1 MSNVLTYRG
10 YSARV
15 AFDARDG
22 VFIGLVLGVR
32 DRITFQGQSVDELRS
47 DCEAAVDHYI
57 ADCALTG
64 RDPDKPASGRL
75 LLRVPPQVH
84 AAAAVRAEAEGKS
97 LNQWATDVLATAAG
111 SR

>member
-1 MSNVLTYRG
+1 MSNVLAYRG

-15 AFDARDG
+15 DFDAQDG
-22 VFIGLVLGVR
+22 VFVGHVLGVR
-32 DRITFQGQSVDELRS
+32 DRITFHGESVDELRS
-47 DCEAAVDHYI
+47 DFEAAIDHYI

-64 RDPDKPASGRL
+64 RNPDKPASGRL
-75 LLRVPPQVH
+75 LLRIPPQVH

-111 SR
+111 GR